1 MILQYIFSMATSTN
15 LFARLLLFCVSVQ
28 CELHR
33 PSSTD
38 WLRRSCQSRASGP
51 MMTLEPALIYMKL
64 YPQHLG
70 KQAQNVETR
79 AKGKT
84 A

>member
-1 MILQYIFSMATSTN
+1 
-15 LFARLLLFCVSVQ
+15 
-28 CELHR
+28 
-33 PSSTD
+33 
-38 WLRRSCQSRASGP
+38 
-51 MMTLEPALIYMKL
+51 MMLKPALIYMKFE
-64 YPQHLG
+64 PQHLE